1 MKRLLL
7 IDGSNLMFRAY
18 YATAYSGNLM
28 RNSKG
33 EYTNAV
39 YAFTNMLNRIREEH
53 FTHVLVA
60 FDKGK
65 ATFRHKAYEEYKAK
79 RKPMPDEF
87 KSQLSFVKEVPKKLG
102 MAVHESEEIE
112 ADDIIG
118 SFANRHYDDFDAIE
132 IISND
137 RDLYQLLNH
146 KVTMRIAKRGLDI
159 DETYTQKSLEKDFGI
174 SPAQVPDLK
183 GLMGDASDNIPGI
196 PGVGEKTALRL
207 LHEYGSIENIL
218 KNLNELKG
226 KLKERISENADEA
239 LRWRDL
245 AKVKLDAEIG
255 PDLAATA
262 YEGPDKSELKNFYE
276 RMEFHSLLKRLEGG
290 KKKNKAKKTVIIR
303 DEKKIPAV
311 LRGHV
316 HIVLEAFGENYHHA
330 ERLGFGLE
338 SDAGC
343 FFIPYDVFLASE
355 SMKDFLADD
364 ACKKSTFNLKRMNVM
379 LKQDGVELRGVTF
392 DLLLAVYCLNPS
404 YADKDFR
411 VVSARF
417 GEDDVPYLEEVYG
430 KGAKSAVPDE
440 TTYTDYAV
448 KKASLLAGLEEEVA
462 SELEKRE
469 QTPLFQDIEMPLAPI
484 LARMEERGVRIDL
497 EALKDI
503 EKQLDEELDSITEE
517 IHHLAGTSFN
527 IASPKQLA
535 EVLFERLDLP
545 VLRKTKTGPS
555 TSIDV
560 LKKLAD
566 RHPIIKK
573 IMRHRTVNKLKT
585 AYVKS
590 LFDAAKEGRI
600 HTIYK
605 QALTQTGRL
614 SSIEPN
620 LQTIPIRTETGRK
633 LRRVFRADEGCVL
646 LTADYSQIELRLLAH
661 MAKEKE
667 LIRAFEEGEDI
678 HTHTGR
684 EILGKQELSADER
697 RLAKAVNFGIIYGQS
712 PYGLSEELSISVAEA
727 RRFIERYYERFPG
740 IKAFM
745 DKVIEQAEKEGFVET
760 LYGRRRYIPEMKS
773 KIHAQRENGKR
784 IAMNAP
790 LQGSAADIIK
800 IAMILVEQ
808 ALVEKDLQSRLVL
821 QIHDELVLNVK
832 EEEQDVVKDLVKEK
846 MEGAADLL
854 VPLTTEVALGG
865 NLDEAK

>member
-28 RNSKG
+28 QNSKG

-39 YAFTNMLNRIREEH
+39 YALTNMLNRIREEN

-87 KSQLSFVKEVPKKLG
+87 KSQLSLVKEVPEKLG

-118 SFANRHYDDFDAIE
+118 SLAKQYYDAFDAIE

-146 KVTMRIAKRGLDI
+146 KVTMRIAKRGIDI
-159 DETYTQKSLEKDFGI
+159 DETYTQKNLEKDFGLT
-174 SPAQVPDLK
+174 PAQIPDLK
-183 GLMGDASDNIPGI
+183 GLMGDSSDNIPGI

-207 LHEYGSIENIL
+207 LHEYGSIETIL

-226 KLKERISENADEA
+226 KLKDRIADNADDA
-239 LRWRDL
+239 LKWRDL
-245 AKVKLDAEIG
+245 AKVKTDADIGLDLDDI
-255 PDLAATA
+255 A
-262 YEGPDKSELKNFYE
+262 YEGPDEDELKRFYE
-276 RMEFHSLLKRLEGG
+276 RMEFHSLLKRLAGAKEND
-290 KKKNKAKKTVIIR
+290 KKKEAEIIR
-303 DEKKIPAV
+303 DKEKIPAV

-316 HIVLEAFGENYHHA
+316 YIVLEAFGENHHHA
-330 ERLGFGLE
+330 ERLGFGIE
-338 SDAGC
+338 SDAGHY
-343 FFIPYDVFLASE
+343 FIPYDVFLASQDMQE
-355 SMKDFLADD
+355 FLADD
-364 ACKKSTFNLKRMNVM
+364 ACKKTTFDLKRMLV
-379 LKQDGVELRGVTF
+379 LLGRDGITLRGVTF

-404 YADKDFR
+404 FASEDFR

-417 GEDDVPYLEEVYG
+417 GEDSVPYREEVYG

-440 TTYTDYAV
+440 ERYASYAV
-448 KKASLLAGLEEEVA
+448 KKASLLAELEQEVGG
-462 SELEKRE
+462 ELEKRK
-469 QTPLFQDIEMPLAPI
+469 QMSLFQDIEMPLAPI
-484 LARMEERGVRIDL
+484 LARMEERGVRVDL
-497 EALKDI
+497 KALQEI
-503 EKQLDEELDSITEE
+503 EGELDEELDAVTSE
-517 IHHLAGTSFN
+517 IHQLAGTSFN
-527 IASPKQLA
+527 IASPRQLA
-535 EVLFERLDLP
+535 EVLFERLGLP

-560 LKKLAD
+560 LKKLED

-573 IMRHRTVNKLKT
+573 IMRHRTLNKLKT

-590 LFDAAKEGRI
+590 LFEAAKDGRI

-633 LRRVFRADEGCVL
+633 LRRVFTADEGCVL

-661 MAKEKE
+661 MAEEKE
-667 LIRAFEEGEDI
+667 LIRAFEKGEDI

-684 EILGKQELSADER
+684 EILGKKDLSADER

-712 PYGLSEELSISVAEA
+712 PYGLSEELSISVAAA

-745 DKVIEQAEKEGFVET
+745 DQVVEQAETEGFVET
-760 LYGRRRYIPEMKS
+760 LYGRRRYIPEMRS
-773 KIHAQRENGKR
+773 KIHAQRELGKR
-784 IAMNAP
+784 TAMNAP

-800 IAMILVEQ
+800 IAMIRVDK
-808 ALVEKDLQSRLVL
+808 ALADKNLQSRLVL

-832 EEEQDVVKDLVKEK
+832 KEEEDTVKELVKEK

-854 VPLTTEVALGG
+854 VPLTTDVACGG